1 MSQQAT
7 INGSTSDDVGTTEQA
22 TNTRLDAKDD
32 ALPLPK
38 WLTRI
43 YYIFPIVLYVPDMLF
58 NFYVY
63 SDGLVNVKFP
73 DVLLNIQFYLWAFLA
88 CGIVGMAWLLS
99 VLAPWHWVRGHK
111 FQSVMCWIGVVIAT
125 AITTWSSLAYRSLN
139 FKAFETDKWITQTFH
154 INISSFSPTMILV
167 AVAPPFWGL
176 FWAIVQP
183 AERRRSASEERETHL
198 MKLERLK
205 QEAEI
210 KRLRA
215 EANAQIREAQLKGLA
230 ASMKAAR
237 AQIGAALTN
246 KEASATPE
254 VTVTPETTS
263 DSIPAARVVALPPGN
278 IRRLSE
284 RRTGFGEETSDSGE
298 HEVLRGTA
306 ANMSYSVAAPA
317 RDDVFQAPDSSDSR
331 PRQGMLPLDE
341 SGSATQENETILST
355 SRPGMPRASTLLR
368 NYAEGEHVMREVDSH
383 VEQMRAKGMK
393 VTIKTFAE
401 YRGIELSLSKQLLAK
416 WREWKQG
423 QQNEQRLNE
432 ASS

>member
-306 ANMSYSVAAPA
+306 ANMSYSV
-317 RDDVFQAPDSSDSR
+317 
-331 PRQGMLPLDE
+331 
-341 SGSATQENETILST
+341 ETILST